1 MAHILIVDDFKE
13 GNLVLSGLLQRY
25 GFQTTTT
32 NSAIS
37 ALNLLNIKSEQVDLI
52 ITDLY
57 MPEMDGFA
65 LIEKIRQ
72 HAVYAEAP
80 IIVLTGSSLNE
91 DRERALSV
99 GANAVFLKPYKRAE
113 LITTMNDLMGD
124 SADDQEE
131 IA

>member
-113 LITTMNDLMGD
+113 LITTMNDLLGD